1 MKGGSF
7 GVGNQVLIPS
17 HCKLV
22 PPNVMALGCQ
32 ILDHGL
38 LEYAMAEVRA
48 SFGPLRSW
56 RPLSFPRS
64 SRGLLFA
71 EALKL
76 AQFTRRRSGADRTG
90 CYLAERGAA
99 NDAPSAIYRGNEMIA
114 TQVRKLPDS
123 VRGQ

>member
-1 MKGGSF
+1 MQWLKCGHHFAS
-7 GVGNQVLIPS
+7 I
-17 HCKLV
+17 
-22 PPNVMALGCQ
+22 ALLAAPVVSTV
-32 ILDHGL
+32 I
-38 LEYAMAEVRA
+38 A
-48 SFGPLRSW
+48 W
-56 RPLSFPRS
+56 
-64 SRGLLFA
+64 LLFA

-76 AQFTRRRSGADRTG
+76 AQFTRRRSGADQTG